1 MKLLKYSVDSYKS
14 NFRLILLFSLP
25 FLVAFMIPIL
35 IPLPTYP
42 AVGGIYLR
50 TGSLPAITML
60 DAGIMILAYLAALYL
75 VSFAIVNI
83 NIVIKSQ
90 RTTLNI
96 RKEVLKSISSTALN
110 VFLLYILFTLSLL
123 LIQLITYTV
132 PHRELIA
139 SVLNMLV
146 SIPFFYAPAAMVID
160 ELPVERALK
169 ESVSQVIK
177 KPEFF
182 GLWTVLGLLLVSLA
196 EVCCDT
202 IFGSPMNAYVSIFIN
217 SVIILPFMIVMQT
230 QMYLAKYP
238 ILS

>member
-1 MKLLKYSVDSYKS
+1 
-14 NFRLILLFSLP
+14 
-25 FLVAFMIPIL
+25 
-35 IPLPTYP
+35 
-42 AVGGIYLR
+42 
-50 TGSLPAITML
+50 
-60 DAGIMILAYLAALYL
+60 
-75 VSFAIVNI
+75 
-83 NIVIKSQ
+83 
-90 RTTLNI
+90 
-96 RKEVLKSISSTALN
+96 
-110 VFLLYILFTLSLL
+110 
-123 LIQLITYTV
+123 
-132 PHRELIA
+132 
-139 SVLNMLV
+139 MLV